1 MKRAPPALAEVAAV
15 AQRLAVLLAAGVAPA
30 SAWRHVA
37 DATPSPVPAAVAAGD
52 AVDSAILSAS
62 ATLPPLE
69 AGGWRGL
76 AACWAVATDS
86 GTPLAPSLRDYAASL
101 RSLAQAQREV
111 QVALAGPVAT
121 ARMVMALPL
130 VGVLF
135 GLVLGFNTIAILFTT
150 LPGLLCLIVG
160 GGLMLAASRWNARM
174 VRAAQPKDAS
184 PGLEFDLMAIAVA
197 GGGSIG
203 QARAALES
211 AVVRFDLAA
220 HPERVDPVLDLSR
233 RAGVPA
239 AELLRSEAHEA
250 RRLARADAQEK
261 AATLAVR
268 LMLPLGLCVL
278 PAFMVLGVL
287 PLMISVIMTTIS
299 GF

>member
-1 MKRAPPALAEVAAV
+1 MKRAPPALAEVATV
-15 AQRLAVLLAAGVAPA
+15 AQRLAVLLAAGVAPG

-37 DATPSPVPAAVAAGD
+37 ESSQSSVPAAVVAGG
-52 AVDSAILSAS
+52 AVDTAIVAAAS
-62 ATLPPLE
+62 ALPPLE
-69 AGGWRGL
+69 REGWHGL
-76 AACWAVATDS
+76 AAAWWVATGS

-111 QVALAGPVAT
+111 RVALAGPVSS

-135 GLVLGFNTIAILFTT
+135 GLVLGFDTLATLVTT
-150 LPGLLCLIVG
+150 VPGWVCLLVG
-160 GGLMLAASRWNARM
+160 GTLMLLAARWNRRL
-174 VRAAQPKDAS
+174 VRAAQPADAT
-184 PGLEFDLMAIAVA
+184 PGLEFDLMAIAAA
-197 GGGSIG
+197 GGGALD
-203 QARAALES
+203 QARATLDE
-211 AVVRFDLAA
+211 AVRRFELGA
-220 HPERVDPVLDLSR
+220 HPDRVDPVLELSR

-239 AELLRSEAHEA
+239 AELLREEAQEA
-250 RRLARADAQEK
+250 RRAARADAQEK
-261 AATLAVR
+261 AATLSVR

-287 PLMISVIMTTIS
+287 PLMISVITTTVS